1 MDPSFSFR
9 PPFPHPSY
17 HSFIGSPLSSSF
29 IMTVDTA
36 ISGVNDAASS
46 SRSPLQNEPASGEAA
61 RMLPQIL
68 KFVQDFISSGE
79 NPSTP
84 VAPWGSIP
92 EFRKAIS
99 LSLPDKAS
107 PASPEA
113 ALIDAIKLVF
123 DNSVNPWTGR
133 FLDKLYAAPTPV
145 GIAADMVLSALNAN
159 SHVMSASP
167 VLSLAEERC
176 VEGLCEVFGFTE
188 KKSDGLTMPGGS
200 AANTLAVQTALA
212 NIFPRFRTQGLMGVM
227 QQLIEEKRAPRP
239 LLFTSSQC
247 HYSLD
252 KAAISAGLGLES
264 VVKVDCDDTGRMS
277 PSALEDALNKAKELG
292 IGTPFLINA
301 TSGTTVL
308 GSFDQLPE
316 LAEIARRHGCWLH
329 IDGSWGG
336 PIVFSHHSTYSSLMK
351 GSNLADSIT
360 INPHKLLNVPLQCSF
375 LLVRDADA
383 LSANSLDAGY
393 LFHSKDR
400 RENAAM
406 KTMGCGRRGDA
417 LKFWLYWVRYGKH
430 GFGQHVD
437 AGLALATELV
447 EYIRSKPTIELGP
460 LADPLFLQICFRP
473 AMAGGESSLG
483 TKLEEEEVKKRSQGT
498 QYVHA
503 ELKKRRMFAVDF
515 APLPNGIGDF
525 IRLVVHPRTKME
537 NLKMLVDQVAEIGE
551 VYWKQA

>member
-1 MDPSFSFR
+1 
-9 PPFPHPSY
+9 
-17 HSFIGSPLSSSF
+17 
-29 IMTVDTA
+29 MTVNGN
-36 ISGVNDAASS
+36 INGVGST
-46 SRSPLQNEPASGEAA
+46 SRSPLQSESASTEAA
-61 RMLPQIL
+61 RILPLVL
-68 KFVQDFISSGE
+68 KLVQDFIASGE
-79 NPSTP
+79 QPSTY

-92 EFRKAIS
+92 DFRKAIS
-99 LSLPDKAS
+99 LSLPDTAS
-107 PASPEA
+107 PTPEDDG
-113 ALIDAIKLVF
+113 ALLEAIKLVF

-145 GIAADMVLSALNAN
+145 GIAADLVLSAVNAN
-159 SHVMSASP
+159 AHVMSASP

-188 KKSDGLTMPGGS
+188 KKPDGLTMPGGS
-200 AANTLAVQTALA
+200 SANTLAVQTALA
-212 NIFPRFRTQGLMGVM
+212 NIFPRFRTQGLLGVM
-227 QQLIEEKRAPRP
+227 QQLIEEKKAPRP
-239 LLFTSSQC
+239 LLFTSNQC

-252 KAAISAGLGLES
+252 KAAISAGLGLDS
-264 VVKVDCDDTGRMS
+264 VIKVDCDSTGCMD
-277 PSALEDALNKAKELG
+277 PAALEKAIIQAKEEG
-292 IGTPFLINA
+292 TGTPFLINA

-308 GSFDQLPE
+308 GSFDRLPA
-316 LAEIARRHGCWLH
+316 LSEIARKHGCWLH

-336 PIVFSHHSTYSSLMK
+336 PIIFSHRQPYSDLMK
-351 GSNLADSIT
+351 DSNLADSIT

-375 LLVRDADA
+375 LLVRDADT

-437 AGLALATELV
+437 AGLSLATELV
-447 EYIRSKPTIELGP
+447 EYIRSKSDVIELGP
-460 LADPLFLQICFRP
+460 LAEPLFLQICFRP
-473 AMAGGESSLG
+473 ARFGQKQLEIGELDQ
-483 TKLEEEEVKKRSQGT
+483 EEVKKRSAGT
-498 QYVHA
+498 QYVYT

-515 APLPNGIGDF
+515 APLPNGIGDY

-537 NLKMLVDQVAEIGE
+537 DLKVLVDQVAEIGE

>member
-1 MDPSFSFR
+1 
-9 PPFPHPSY
+9 
-17 HSFIGSPLSSSF
+17 
-29 IMTVDTA
+29 MTVNGTIA
-36 ISGVNDAASS
+36 TNGAGTSATS
-46 SRSPLQNEPASGEAA
+46 SRSPLQTEAASIEAA
-61 RMLPQIL
+61 RILPQTL
-68 KFVQDFISSGE
+68 QLVQDFIASGE
-79 NPSTP
+79 KPDTY

-92 EFRKAIS
+92 DFRKAVS
-99 LSLPDKAS
+99 LSLPEKAN
-107 PASPEA
+107 PTDDG
-113 ALIDAIKLVF
+113 ALLEAIKLVF

-145 GIAADMVLSALNAN
+145 GIAADLVLSAVNAN
-159 SHVMSASP
+159 AHVMSASP

-188 KKSDGLTMPGGS
+188 TKPDGMTMPGGS
-200 AANTLAVQTALA
+200 SANTLAVQTALA
-212 NIFPRFRTQGLMGVM
+212 NIFPPFRTQGLLGVM

-252 KAAISAGLGLES
+252 KAAISAGLGLDS
-264 VVKVDCDDTGRMS
+264 VIKVDCDATGRMDHA
-277 PSALEDALNKAKELG
+277 ALDKALTEAKEQG
-292 IGTPFLINA
+292 TGTPFLINA

-308 GSFDQLPE
+308 GSFDPLPE
-316 LAEIARRHGCWLH
+316 LAAVAKKHGCWLH

-336 PIVFSHHSTYSSLMK
+336 PIVFSHQTKYSELVK

-375 LLVRDADA
+375 LLVRDADT

-430 GFGQHVD
+430 GFGAHVD
-437 AGLALATELV
+437 AGLELATELV
-447 EYIRSKPTIELGP
+447 DYIRSKPDQIELGP
-460 LADPLFLQICFRP
+460 LAEPLFLQICFRP
-473 AMAGGESSLG
+473 AQPGGKSTSDADQ
-483 TKLEEEEVKKRSQGT
+483 VKKRSAGT
-498 QYVHA
+498 QFVYT

-515 APLPNGIGDF
+515 APLPNGIGDY
-525 IRLVVHPRTKME
+525 IRLVVHPRTKLDD
-537 NLKMLVDQVAEIGE
+537 LKTLVDQVAEIGAL
-551 VYWKQA
+551 YWMQA